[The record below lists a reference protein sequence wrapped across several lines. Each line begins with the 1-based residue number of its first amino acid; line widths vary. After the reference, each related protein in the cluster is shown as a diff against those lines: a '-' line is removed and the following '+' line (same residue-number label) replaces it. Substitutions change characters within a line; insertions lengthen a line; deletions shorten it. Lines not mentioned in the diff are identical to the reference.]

1 VQALQIA
8 AGVAAAMGGE
18 VPVPLWEQEVAAF
31 NADLASPPASEQPKS
46 MTVRDIKLR
55 ALR

>member
-1 VQALQIA
+1 MQALQIA